1 MRTELGTNDY
11 ARRTR
16 APTSY
21 QQQSEF
27 YLTFMR
33 IRTGRNTYEPKERRA
48 DAFLFALNLR
58 NRKPPG
64 PYIPKTVKKT
74 IPERSQK
81 NQEHYRTSDAHSLAS
96 IARNLCL
103 ISTPVR
109 GKTVEKRYRLPRTH
123 PNSHRSAV
131 ITDHLHD
138 YVLITRI
145 LISREILPI

>member
-1 MRTELGTNDY
+1 MITLDE
-11 ARRTR
+11 R

-103 ISTPVR
+103 ISTLEKPWKNGTGYHAPTR
-109 GKTVEKRYRLPRTH
+109 TVIAPQ
-123 PNSHRSAV
+123 
-131 ITDHLHD
+131 
-138 YVLITRI
+138 
-145 LISREILPI
+145 